1 MSDNARQL
9 TSAKPQTT
17 SEHADQRINMRA
29 ATHCFRYECAGGKWS
44 SKPKDGHSYR
54 IPAPG
59 TPATAKTPLPI
70 TKLCVW
76 WSVADEGLG
85 QQPVVVSAQPAGL
98 PAAITEIHVTYPAS
112 LPDPAR

>member
-1 MSDNARQL
+1 VVEQTEGWAQLSDTRAGH
-9 TSAKPQTT
+9 TSYGEDT
-17 SEHADQRINMRA
+17 
-29 ATHCFRYECAGGKWS
+29 ATDY
-44 SKPKDGHSYR
+44 
-54 IPAPG
+54 
-59 TPATAKTPLPI
+59 
-70 TKLCVW
+70 KLCVW